1 MSFFG
6 FEEKDLERE
15 KQKCQEASFEEEVP
29 VFTWGEE
36 SYDGLGNAL
45 QEGGDEL
52 NSETFGNVG
61 VVGAFSFPVIPNGI
75 ALRLMPTGKDFD
87 FSSVALPKF
96 DRPLKEQAIPLQSF
110 SEKAVLDTK
119 TNLQN
124 RAHLDVTTLD
134 HDQPSMIINLQHI
147 NGSDYDAPPNLALTS
162 VNKTESMWG
171 NKSPFAVLPRANG
184 GFNRAKAAV
193 SSTPPVESG
202 VTPLLPVGQHR
213 ESPVFYAGVR
223 TVEEI
228 EAEMRAA
235 VQHSR
240 ERQKEIFLQQ
250 QMQQEEEER
259 QRILQEQE
267 LQRQSL
273 FQQEQHQLHMQRL
286 LQHQR
291 EQQYQRTPPPRM
303 LPTSQSPRFLE
314 QQRQHLLLQQH
325 QEQQLQQQR
334 IQEQIRIDEM
344 ERQLLA
350 RAAIQQRR
358 QSPNPAMLRH
368 RQSSG
373 LSSSDAFGHQHRRQE
388 SQSPSNSNHR
398 YSTALQEGLVLPTPQ
413 NIQLQQRLLSE
424 MAQVEFIRNVQS
436 GNPHAVIE
444 QEALRMEAMRKIL
457 ETEQMEE
464 KRRRKAAKIA
474 HMVS

>member
-1 MSFFG
+1 
-6 FEEKDLERE
+6 
-15 KQKCQEASFEEEVP
+15 
-29 VFTWGEE
+29 
-36 SYDGLGNAL
+36 
-45 QEGGDEL
+45 
-52 NSETFGNVG
+52 
-61 VVGAFSFPVIPNGI
+61 
-75 ALRLMPTGKDFD
+75 MPTGKDFD
-87 FSSVALPKF
+87 FSSVALPNF
-96 DRPLKEQAIPLQSF
+96 DRPSKEQAIPLQNF
-110 SEKAVLDTK
+110 PEKAALDAK

-124 RAHLDVTTLD
+124 RAHLDAATLD
-134 HDQPSMIINLQHI
+134 HDQSSTIINLQHV
-147 NGSDYDAPPNLALTS
+147 NGFDYDAPPNLARTS
-162 VNKTESMWG
+162 VNKAESMWG
-171 NKSPFAVLPRANG
+171 NKSPFVLPRANG
-184 GFNRAKAAV
+184 GVNRAKELSAV
-193 SSTPPVESG
+193 STTPPVESG
-202 VTPLLPVGQHR
+202 ATPSLPVGQHR

-240 ERQKEIFLQQ
+240 ARQKEILLQQ
-250 QMQQEEEER
+250 QMQHEEEER

-267 LQRQSL
+267 LQRQL
-273 FQQEQHQLHMQRL
+273 LLQQEQHQLHMQRL

-314 QQRQHLLLQQH
+314 QQRQLLLLQQH

-350 RAAIQQRR
+350 RHGAAIQQRR

-373 LSSSDAFGHQHRRQE
+373 LSLSDAFGQQHRRQE
-388 SQSPSNSNHR
+388 SQSPSNGNHR
-398 YSTALQEGLVLPTPQ
+398 YSTTLQEGLVLPTPQ

-474 HMVS
+474 HMVSQLSSPPPLVYLICHSVQIQRSYDSVRQRFHHEDSSVAISDPGSLC